1 MTCRTKDKQQRAGAD
16 IGAGE
21 AAIDSD
27 RCDLAALSV
36 QHTKADDDSVIG
48 PPAESSM
55 DQPIQ
60 RTFPES
66 GDVATGTQV
75 VPPSSAPSSRNTA
88 LHNRQPVQHQTEDAS
103 CYVETT
109 PYHADI
115 APTTKDPLT
124 QPPRAKEVQFIVSEP
139 QSWPQDEA
147 TVFAASSSPSSTHL
161 GLMLPTDTRL
171 CHSTAET
178 CTGIKPKESSPP
190 QGPTMF
196 TSAAD
201 AARKQAAADYDKSHH
216 AFNETRDTPPAAP
229 DPCSPHLDED
239 EDDDYEDYG

>member
-1 MTCRTKDKQQRAGAD
+1 M
-16 IGAGE
+16 
-21 AAIDSD
+21 
-27 RCDLAALSV
+27 
-36 QHTKADDDSVIG
+36 
-48 PPAESSM
+48 
-55 DQPIQ
+55 
-60 RTFPES
+60 
-66 GDVATGTQV
+66 
-75 VPPSSAPSSRNTA
+75 
-88 LHNRQPVQHQTEDAS
+88 
-103 CYVETT
+103 
-109 PYHADI
+109 
-115 APTTKDPLT
+115 
-124 QPPRAKEVQFIVSEP
+124 SEP

-201 AARKQAAADYDKSHH
+201 AARKQAAADYDQSHN
-216 AFNETRDTPPAAP
+216 AFNETRDTPPADP
-229 DPCSPHLDED
+229 DLCAPHLDED